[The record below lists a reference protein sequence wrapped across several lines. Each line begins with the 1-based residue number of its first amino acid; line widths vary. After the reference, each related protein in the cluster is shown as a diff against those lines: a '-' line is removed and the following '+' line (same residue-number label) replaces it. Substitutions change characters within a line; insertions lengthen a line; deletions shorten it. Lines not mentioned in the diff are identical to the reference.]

1 MLKDIS
7 ERNMSCLLPEL
18 TSSYNN
24 TYITYQE
31 NIPKAE
37 GSLNTNQH

>member
-7 ERNMSCLLPEL
+7 ERTMSPLLPEL
-18 TSSYNN
+18 SFYYNS
-24 TYITYQE
+24 TYVTYQE

>member
-7 ERNMSCLLPEL
+7 ERNMPCLLPEL
-18 TSSYNN
+18 PFSYN
-24 TYITYQE
+24 TYVTYQE